1 MDNAHSG
8 LRSAAVF
15 ALCGLFA
22 VLAVGLAALSGGVYR
37 AAALDSDQNYVRRT
51 ALSYLVNQVR
61 RADAGGG
68 VAVGSFGGADAL
80 ALTEEVDGTPY
91 VTVLYCYDGEL
102 RELYAEAGSGLGPGD
117 GIPVLELQALELEAE
132 DGLLTITVTAPD
144 GETAAASLAP
154 RCGLEEVGAL

>member
-61 RADAGGG
+61 RADA
-68 VAVGSFGGADAL
+68 
-80 ALTEEVDGTPY
+80 
-91 VTVLYCYDGEL
+91 
-102 RELYAEAGSGLGPGD
+102 
-117 GIPVLELQALELEAE
+117 
-132 DGLLTITVTAPD
+132 
-144 GETAAASLAP
+144 
-154 RCGLEEVGAL
+154 